1 MGGSWV
7 KYYFR
12 LYRDNLSYFRLDNKV
27 RDFSSHYPS
36 LYPSP
41 CLSHSSL
48 FLFLFLFLFLLLS
61 LIRSKT
67 TPFGVIALNFILDA
81 LPRGGKGKGAE
92 GAGRSFRIITPL
104 RSYSLKAK
112 HDISMKDW
120 INAVN
125 TVKAGKLLSEEGGGE
140 SEKNGGES
148 LPLLTASLSEVELPE
163 NDEVYNGEFKLNWKD
178 DEGEHTFKFKGRKK
192 VRCCLSL
199 PPSFFFS
206 FISLQ
211 T

>member
-1 MGGSWV
+1 LVEEKTSSLLL
-7 KYYFR
+7 FP
-12 LYRDNLSYFRLDNKV
+12 LYTITPSY
-27 RDFSSHYPS
+27 
-36 LYPSP
+36 
-41 CLSHSSL
+41 LSHSSL
-48 FLFLFLFLFLLLS
+48 FSF
-61 LIRSKT
+61 KT
-67 TPFGVIALNFILDA
+67 TPFGVIAINFILDA
-81 LPRGGKGKGAE
+81 LPRGGGKGKGPE
-92 GAGRSFRIITPL
+92 GSGRSFRIITPL

-125 TVKAGKLLSEEGGGE
+125 IVKAGKPLSEEGGSE

-192 VRCCLSL
+192 VGEPFLPPCFFSYRFLSQLSL
-199 PPSFFFS
+199 
-206 FISLQ
+206 SLQ